1 MKSMKCKYTFA
12 YYFILLASLS
22 CGLVSCKNSDETE
35 ETPSRPNI
43 IFIMSDDHAYQ
54 AISAYG
60 GPLAEWAHTPNI
72 DRIAAAGMRFN
83 NCLVTNSICGPSRA
97 TILTGK
103 YSHLNGFVDNTIGSQ
118 FDFAQQSY
126 AKILQE
132 AGYKTATIGKLHLGG
147 TPTGFDYYDILPGQG
162 LYYNPVFIN
171 QDGQYT
177 EEGYATEIITEKS
190 LAWLDSVKN
199 EEQPFMLMMWHK
211 APHRGWQPGP
221 NELGMYENVT
231 FPEPETLFD
240 DYSGNREAAA
250 ANFMSMADAMRLE
263 DDLKLSENP
272 PRNMNEEQKAKWKAV
287 YDPILAKFKEDNPQG
302 EDLVRFKY
310 QRYMRDYL
318 ACIAAVDKSVGS
330 LLDFLKES
338 GLDKNTIV
346 IYSSDQGF
354 YLGEHGWFDK
364 RWMYD
369 QSLKTPLL
377 VSWPGVTE
385 PGSVK
390 NELVSN
396 LDFAETFIDIAGGQ
410 AAPEMQGKSLV
421 PILKGE
427 TPDNWRKAH
436 YYHYYEHPSEHVVQR
451 HYGITTDDY
460 KLIHFYYEMDI
471 WELYDLKKDPQEMNN
486 VYGNPEYAEVQAQL
500 HQELDGLRS
509 QYGDSDSLNQH
520 FIDEYNEKVKKNPY
534 IEYWK
539 FPREELMKIFGAQS
553 EEKKES
559 EE

>member
-1 MKSMKCKYTFA
+1 MKSEPTFT
-12 YYFILLASLS
+12 YYFILLL
-22 CGLVSCKNSDETE
+22 GLPFVFGSCKNADENRE
-35 ETPSRPNI
+35 IPAKPNI

-60 GPLAEWAHTPNI
+60 GPLAALAPTPNI
-72 DRIAAAGMRFN
+72 DRIGEAGMRFN

-103 YSHLNGFVDNTIGSQ
+103 YSHLNGFIDNTIGSK
-118 FDFAQQSY
+118 FDFDQQSY
-126 AKILQE
+126 SKILQQS
-132 AGYKTATIGKLHLGG
+132 GYKTATIGKLHLGG
-147 TPTGFDYYDILPGQG
+147 TPTGFDYFDILPGQG

-171 QDGQYT
+171 PEGEY
-177 EEGYATEIITEKS
+177 EVEGYATDIITKKS

-221 NELGMYENVT
+221 NELGMYEDVT

-240 DYSGNREAAA
+240 DYAGNREAAA
-250 ANFMSMADAMRLE
+250 ANYMSIADAMRLE
-263 DDLKLSENP
+263 DDLKLSENA
-272 PRNMNEEQKAKWKAV
+272 PRNMNEEQKARWKEV
-287 YDPILAKFKEDNPQG
+287 YDPILADFRKTNPQG
-302 EDLVRFKY
+302 KDLVRFKF

-318 ACIAAVDKSVGS
+318 ACISAVDKSVGA
-330 LLDFLKES
+330 LLDYLKES
-338 GLDKNTIV
+338 GLDKNTVV

-377 VSWPGVTE
+377 VSWPGVIEAGT
-385 PGSVK
+385 VN

-410 AAPEMQGKSLV
+410 IPPDMQGSSLL

-427 TPDNWRKAH
+427 TPSDWRKAH

-451 HYGITTDDY
+451 HYGITTDEY
-460 KLIHFYYEMDI
+460 KLMHCYYEMDT

-486 VYGNPEYAEVQAQL
+486 VYDQPEYAEVQAEL
-500 HQELDGLRS
+500 HQGLESLRG
-509 QYGDSDSLNQH
+509 QYGDNDALNQQ
-520 FIDEYNEKVKKNPY
+520 FIDEYHEKVKKNPY
-534 IEYWK
+534 VEYWK
-539 FPREELMKIFGAQS
+539 FPREELMKIFGRQSAQK
-553 EEKKES
+553 EEANE
-559 EE
+559 

>member
-1 MKSMKCKYTFA
+1 MKSTPTLTHFLILFA
-12 YYFILLASLS
+12 GLS
-22 CGLVSCKNSDETE
+22 MVLSSCKKDADQQ
-35 ETPSRPNI
+35 ETPTRPNI

-60 GPLAEWAHTPNI
+60 GRLAELAPTPNI
-72 DRIAAAGMRFN
+72 DRIAEAGMRFT

-103 YSHLNGFVDNTIGSQ
+103 YSHLNGFVDNTIGSE

-126 AKILQE
+126 AKVLQQ

-162 LYYNPVFIN
+162 KYYNPVFIN
-171 QDGQYT
+171 QEGEYT
-177 EEGYATEIITEKS
+177 EQGYATEIITEKS
-190 LAWLDSVKN
+190 LAWLDSVKDG
-199 EEQPFMLMMWHK
+199 EQPFMLMMWHK

-221 NELGMYENVT
+221 NELGLYENVT

-240 DYSGNREAAA
+240 DYGGHREAAA
-250 ANFMSMADAMRLE
+250 ANYMSIAEAMRLE
-263 DDLKLSENP
+263 DDLKLSEEAP
-272 PRNMNEEQKAKWKAV
+272 ADLTEAQKARWKEV
-287 YDPILAKFKEDNPQG
+287 YDPILEDFRKTNPQG
-302 EDLVRFKY
+302 KDLVRYKY

-318 ACIAAVDKSVGS
+318 ACVAAVDKSVGA
-330 LLDFLKES
+330 LLDYLKES
-338 GLDKNTIV
+338 GLDKNTLV
-346 IYSSDQGF
+346 MYSSDQGF

-377 VSWPGVTE
+377 VSWPGVTKS
-385 PGSVK
+385 GSV
-390 NELVSN
+390 NTELVSN

-410 AAPEMQGKSLV
+410 IPAEMQGKSLV

-427 TPDNWRKAH
+427 TPEDWRKAH

-451 HYGITTDDY
+451 HYGITTDQY
-460 KLIHFYYEMDI
+460 KLIHFYFEMNT
-471 WELYDLKKDPQEMNN
+471 WELYDLTKDPQEINN
-486 VYGNPEYAEVQAQL
+486 VYGDPAYAEVQAQL
-500 HQELDGLRS
+500 HQELEALRK
-509 QYGDSDSLNQH
+509 QYGDTDALNQH

-534 IEYWK
+534 VEYWK
-539 FPREELMKIFGAQS
+539 FPRAELMKIFGTQS
-553 EEKKES
+553 EANDS
-559 EE
+559 TP

>member
-1 MKSMKCKYTFA
+1 MNSLHAFTKHLFVVAFM
-12 YYFILLASLS
+12 LASFS
-22 CGLVSCKNSDETE
+22 SCKKE
-35 ETPSRPNI
+35 EEKTSPAERPNI

-60 GPLAEWAHTPNI
+60 GMLAELAPTPNI
-72 DRIAAAGMRFN
+72 DRIAEAGMLFN
-83 NCLVTNSICGPSRA
+83 NCFVTNSICGPSRA
-97 TILTGK
+97 TILTGQ
-103 YSHLNGFVDNTIGSQ
+103 YSHRNGFIDNTIGSQ
-118 FDFAQQSY
+118 FDFSQQSY
-126 AKILQE
+126 AKILQQT
-132 AGYKTATIGKLHLGG
+132 GYKTATIGKLHLGG

-171 QDGQYT
+171 HTGEYT
-177 EEGYATEIITEKS
+177 EEGYTTEIITEKS
-190 LAWLDSVKN
+190 LAWLDSVQN

-221 NELGMYENVT
+221 NELGMYEDVT
-231 FPEPETLFD
+231 FPEPATLFD
-240 DYSGNREAAA
+240 DYSGNRKAAA
-250 ANFMSMADAMRLE
+250 ANFMSIAEAMRLE

-272 PRNMNEEQKAKWKAV
+272 PGNMTEEQRKKWKEV
-287 YDPILAKFKEDNPQG
+287 YDPILKNFRETNPQG
-302 EDLVRFKY
+302 KDLVSYKY

-318 ACIAAVDKSVGS
+318 ASVSAVDKSVGA
-330 LLDFLKES
+330 LLDYLKAS

-377 VSWPGVTE
+377 VSWPGVIQ
-385 PGSVK
+385 PGSVM
-390 NELVSN
+390 NEFVSN
-396 LDFAETFIDIAGGQ
+396 LDFAETFIDIAGGTI
-410 AAPEMQGKSLV
+410 PEDMQGKSLV

-427 TPDNWRKAH
+427 TPDDWRDAH

-460 KLIHFYYEMDI
+460 KLIHFYYEMDE

-486 VYGNPEYAEVQAQL
+486 VYETPGYEDIQNDL
-500 HQELDGLRS
+500 HQKLEQLRTK
-509 QYGDSDSLNQH
+509 YGDNDSLNQK
-520 FIDEYNEKVKKNPY
+520 FIEEYNEKVKKNPH

-539 FPREELMKIFGAQS
+539 FSREELMKKFGGQS
-553 EEKKES
+553 ENSEES
-559 EE
+559 ED